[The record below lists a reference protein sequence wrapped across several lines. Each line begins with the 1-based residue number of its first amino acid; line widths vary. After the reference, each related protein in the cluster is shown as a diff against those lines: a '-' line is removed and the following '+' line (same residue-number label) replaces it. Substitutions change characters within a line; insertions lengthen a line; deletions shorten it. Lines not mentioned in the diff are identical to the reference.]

1 MKIKTL
7 KIVGMK
13 ELVEAVCG
21 EDGDSFGTHIE
32 DPETLETAE
41 HAFVVGDKDYE
52 KVVNAVKS
60 HDGVRDVLDIRGMI
74 TVYARIDHVRLI
86 ELWNLL
92 VQIGYSYTPT
102 IAVGKEWSAML
113 RFTYFELFEVKAA
126 MLDTLRDTHV
136 FKEGVPEFLEW
147 IDRLPYQELL
157 EVKTD
162 DEEDD

>member
-7 KIVGMK
+7 KIVGVK

-41 HAFVVGDKDYE
+41 HAFVVGDNDYE

-60 HDGVRDVLDIRGMI
+60 YDDVKDVLDIRGMI
-74 TVYARIDHVRLI
+74 TVYARLEHARVID
-86 ELWNLL
+86 LWNLL
-92 VQIGYSYTPT
+92 MQIGYTCVPT
-102 IAVGKEWSAML
+102 IAIGKEWSSML
-113 RFTYFELFEVKAA
+113 RINYFELWTVKKSI
-126 MLDTLRDTHV
+126 LENVWHTHV
-136 FKEGVPEFLEW
+136 YKDGIREFLEW
-147 IDRLPYQELL
+147 IDSLPYQELL
-157 EVKTD
+157 EVETD